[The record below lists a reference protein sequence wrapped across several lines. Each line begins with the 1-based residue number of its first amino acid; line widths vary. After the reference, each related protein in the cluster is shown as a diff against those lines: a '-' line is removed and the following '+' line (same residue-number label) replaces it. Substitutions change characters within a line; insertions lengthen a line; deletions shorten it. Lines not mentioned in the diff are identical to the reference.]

1 MNGRAVAGQMLRYGL
16 QPDGPIVRGIPGSDI
31 ASYKFRGRLVF
42 ILGHPEYVDHV
53 LHAAV
58 DRYRKSIEYELL
70 RAVLGISL
78 FTDEGESWRRHRMML
93 NPVMAK
99 RHVRGMHR
107 LMAEP
112 IERFAESLDGRGDE
126 FEMDMTYAMTE
137 LTLDVVGSALFGRG
151 LAGFAQRM
159 APEVTTGL
167 RAAERGTRVIMLANP
182 PAWMARA
189 HVWLLKKSPWVPGPL
204 ERPQRVMKIMD
215 QSVWDVINERRAS
228 GEDFDDEDDP
238 DLLGLLLSARDENGE
253 PLPLRRV
260 RDEALTFMVAGHETT
275 ANGLAWMWYLLSL
288 NHDARERMLAE
299 IDEVL
304 SDGSEPFSLEQ
315 FEALEWTT
323 ACAQEAMRLYPPA
336 WVIPR
341 VAVEDDEIDGHR
353 IPKGAT
359 VIIPIQQIQNDE
371 RFWPEPSRFDPTRFL
386 PDNAKGVHRS
396 AYLPFGGGRRV
407 CIGKSFAL
415 LEMTM
420 IAALMSRRFTYEVA
434 AGHRVKPEATLTLR
448 PRYGLKMVAR
458 RRVARS
464 EAAA

>member
-1 MNGRAVAGQMLRYGL
+1 MNGRRVAAEMLRNGL
-16 QPDGPIVRGIPGSDI
+16 QPDGPIVRGVPGSDI
-31 ASYKFRGRLVF
+31 ASYKFRGRLAF
-42 ILGHPEYVDHV
+42 TLRHPGYVDHV
-53 LHAAV
+53 LHEAV
-58 DRYRKSIEYELL
+58 DRYEKSIEYELL
-70 RAVLGISL
+70 RAVLGTSL
-78 FTDEGESWRRHRMML
+78 FTDEGESWRKHRMML

-112 IERFAESLDGRGDE
+112 IERTAAELDARGDG
-126 FEMDMTYAMTE
+126 FEVDMTYAMTE
-137 LTLDVVGSALFGRG
+137 LTLEVVGSALLGRG
-151 LAGFAQRM
+151 LAGFAQKM

-167 RAAERGTRVIMLANP
+167 RAAERATRLIMLVNP
-182 PAWMARA
+182 PVWIPRTS
-189 HVWLLKKSPWVPGPL
+189 VWLLDHLPYVPGKL
-204 ERPQRVMKIMD
+204 KRPQRVMRVMD

-253 PLPLRRV
+253 RLPIKRV

-275 ANGLAWMWYLLSL
+275 ANGLSWMWYLLSL
-288 NHDARERMLAE
+288 NPEARERMLAE
-299 IDEVL
+299 VDEVL
-304 SDGSEPFSLEQ
+304 GDGPGPFSLEQ
-315 FEALEWTT
+315 FEALEWT
-323 ACAQEAMRLYPPA
+323 AAVAQEAMRIYPPA

-341 VAVEDDEIDGHR
+341 VAVADDEIDGHR

-371 RFWPEPSRFDPTRFL
+371 RFWPEPERFDPTRFL
-386 PDNAKGVHRS
+386 PENAKRIHRS

-420 IAALMSRRFTYEVA
+420 IAALMSRQFTYEVSP
-434 AGHRVKPEATLTLR
+434 GHRVEPEATLTLR
-448 PRYGLKMVAR
+448 PRYGLKMIAK
-458 RRVARS
+458 RRVGLDKV
-464 EAAA
+464 AA